1 MGFGMNIEKISVE
14 KLLPAKYNPRKDLQ
28 PGDPEFEKLKR
39 SITEFGYVE
48 PIIWNKRTGV
58 VIGGHQRLKVLQHLG
73 YTEVDCVVLDIDEQK
88 EKALNVAL
96 NKISGAWDVPLLTA
110 LLRDL
115 DESGFDATLTGFD
128 VSEMSELFDDQSEIV
143 EDDPPEAA
151 PEGTEPFSQ
160 LGDRWLL
167 GRHVLYCGDST
178 EKKDVAALMG
188 GKQADLVVTDPPY
201 NVAYE
206 GSNGLRIQND
216 DMPEEQFLAFL
227 IAAFTRMHEVMK
239 PGTPFYIWHAE
250 TVGGA
255 FRRATN
261 EALGKVRQMLVW
273 NKNPNAE
280 YAPRYYMEG
289 THEAIVDK
297 DMWEAAQRIL
307 EERSRNHCRTR
318 IAHSFTGMIECGC
331 CGKNYLHKV
340 NNSQCKWQ
348 TDIWACRT
356 YLRDGKKDC
365 GNSRIKDTVL
375 KGKFISAYNEFI
387 ERRPQGDSMVAL
399 QEVLEDLRQQEQE
412 LAELMMQ
419 RLIPKA
425 AYEEERKSVKMQIT
439 DISEKISERRAK
451 RVTESEYVPITEF
464 SEEKA
469 KRFLSKVVVTMF
481 TVTFVFYN
489 GAIITRTYDNGQP
502 GNKVG
507 WNKKKEES

>member
-1 MGFGMNIEKISVE
+1 MGFGMNIEKINVE

-178 EKKDVAALMG
+178 EKKDIAALMD

-227 IAAFTRMHEVMK
+227 IAAFSRMHDVMK

-273 NKNPNAE
+273 NKNAFTMGHQD
-280 YAPRYYMEG
+280 YQWK
-289 THEAIVDK
+289 HEACIYGWTDGGSHYFVDDRTQATVIEDK
-297 DMWEAAQRIL
+297 RI
-307 EERSRNHCRTR
+307 
-318 IAHSFTGMIECGC
+318 
-331 CGKNYLHKV
+331 
-340 NNSQCKWQ
+340 
-348 TDIWACRT
+348 DI
-356 YLRDGKKDC
+356 
-365 GNSRIKDTVL
+365 
-375 KGKFISAYNEFI
+375 
-387 ERRPQGDSMVAL
+387 
-399 QEVLEDLRQQEQE
+399 
-412 LAELMMQ
+412 
-419 RLIPKA
+419 
-425 AYEEERKSVKMQIT
+425 
-439 DISEKISERRAK
+439 
-451 RVTESEYVPITEF
+451 
-464 SEEKA
+464 
-469 KRFLSKVVVTMF
+469 
-481 TVTFVFYN
+481 
-489 GAIITRTYDNGQP
+489 
-502 GNKVG
+502 NKL
-507 WNKKKEES
+507 KKEEMRDLLREIFSDKVSTTVIDENKPARNADHPTMKPLKLLARLIKNSSRQGDIVLDTFGGSGSTLITCEQLGRSCYTMELDPKYADVIVKRWLKFTGADHAELVRGGKKQPVTANML